1 MAQAQLAVAPPA
13 LAVAAPQNNK
23 WAVAIAVA
31 IGALLEVI
39 DTSIVNVGL
48 ADMQTSLGASLSQ
61 ASWIVSSYAVANVII
76 LPLAAWL
83 GHRFGK
89 KKYFIF
95 SLVGFTVASLLCGLS
110 TSLPML
116 VIARVLQGITGGG
129 LMAKAQSILFETFP
143 KEEQATA
150 QSFFGAIVIAGP
162 AIGPTL
168 GGYIVTNIGWRWIFF
183 INLPLGVLA
192 VLLCLSALPPDE
204 PHKTPPKGIDWAS
217 IAMLAIGLGC
227 LQTFLEEGNSH
238 DWFDDPMIVVL
249 CVASIVS
256 LVLFVRRALASDEP
270 VVDLRVLRYRS
281 LWAGSILSVVVGM
294 ALYGGLFAVPI
305 FAQTNLRYTSQQ
317 TGLMMLP
324 GALATAAMMQVAGRL
339 ARKMDPRL
347 MLVIGALI
355 LAGSLAMFSTMNPMT
370 SGDDLFWPLIVR
382 SLGTVFMFLPLSMAS
397 LGPIPRKDVAS
408 ATGFFNLTRMLGGS
422 VGVALLSM
430 MLTRRQAFH
439 AAVVAEKLVSND
451 PATIERVNML
461 TGAMMAKGASAVEA
475 KQRALSL
482 LSGTVAQQGSIM
494 SFADT
499 FWLAGMLIVLFL
511 PLVMLLGKPQQG
523 VKVDAGH

>member
-1 MAQAQLAVAPPA
+1 MAQAELALPPPA
-13 LAVAAPQNNK
+13 LAAAAPATNK

-31 IGALLEVI
+31 IGALLELI

-48 ADMQTSLGASLSQ
+48 NDMQTSLGATMSQ
-61 ASWIVSSYAVANVII
+61 ASWIVSSYGVANVII

-95 SLVGFTVASLLCGLS
+95 SLVGFTVASVLCGLS
-110 TSLPML
+110 TNLPML
-116 VIARVLQGITGGG
+116 VVARVLQGLTGGG

-143 KEEQATA
+143 KEEQPTA
-150 QSFFGAIVIAGP
+150 QAFFGAIVIAGP
-162 AIGPTL
+162 TIGPTL

-183 INLPLGVLA
+183 INLPLGALA
-192 VLLCLSALPPDE
+192 VLLCLSALPADE
-204 PHKTPPKGIDWAS
+204 PHAAAKKGIDWIA
-217 IAMLAIGLGC
+217 IAMLAMGLGC
-227 LQTFLEEGNSH
+227 MQTFLEEGNSH
-238 DWFDDPMIVVL
+238 DWFDDPLIVVL
-249 CVASIVS
+249 CIASLVS
-256 LVLFVRRALASDEP
+256 LVLFVRRALASDDP
-270 VVDLRVLRYRS
+270 VVDLRVLGYRS
-281 LWAGSILSVVVGM
+281 LWAGSILSVVMGM

-324 GALATAAMMQVAGRL
+324 GALTTAAMMPFAGKL
-339 ARKMDPRL
+339 SRKVDPRL
-347 MLVIGALI
+347 MLMIGAVI
-355 LAGSLAMFSTMNPMT
+355 LAGSLVMLSSMNPMT
-370 SGDDLFWPLIVR
+370 SGADLFWPLIIR

-408 ATGFFNLTRMLGGS
+408 ATGFFNLTRQLGGS
-422 VGVALLSM
+422 IGVALLST
-430 MLTRRQAFH
+430 MLVRRQAFH

-451 PATIERVNML
+451 PATIERLNML

-499 FWLAGMLIVLFL
+499 FWLAGVIIVLFL

-523 VKVDAGH
+523 VQVEAGH